1 MRRVLLLF
9 LIPILAV
16 VFAFIARP
24 YSLGERLGKRAE
36 IYSQALSAGRT
47 GEALSMMDAETAE
60 GLSIDF
66 LSGLKGATVPS
77 DFRYDGSDARGFR
90 MAGFAG
96 DEGSRVIW
104 FSTDQ
109 EGGIYVTNDTALDNL
124 LGSAVMLC
132 RENAYANPDGCC
144 PVSGKPYSYDAET
157 GTVVCPDGHLGDGIT
172 LSSDACALRR
182 DSVAAELADYLQAGY
197 PYPENLEEIFT
208 ISGEEYGR
216 RGGYRCPDNGYKYY
230 ELRDGTIFCPFHEES
245 SEAVVSQ

>member
-1 MRRVLLLF
+1 MRRILLL
-9 LIPILAV
+9 LSIPVLAV

-24 YSLGERLGKRAE
+24 YSLGEKLGTSAE
-36 IYSQALSAGRT
+36 IYSQALSAGRAD
-47 GEALSMMDAETAE
+47 EALSLMAAETAE
-60 GLSIDF
+60 ALSIDF
-66 LSGLKGATVPS
+66 LSGLQGTIVPS

-90 MAGFAG
+90 MAGSAG

-109 EGGIYVTNDTALDNL
+109 EGGICVTNDTALDNL

-132 RENAYANPDGCC
+132 RENAYANPDGFC
-144 PVSGKPYSYDAET
+144 PVSGKPYSYDTET
-157 GTVVCPDGHLGDGIT
+157 GTVVCLDGHLGDGIT
-172 LSSDACALRR
+172 LSSAGCAFRR

-197 PYPENLEEIFT
+197 QFPDNLEEIFA
-208 ISGEEYGR
+208 ISDEQYGR

-245 SEAVVSQ
+245 SEAVVNQ